1 MKNYVFKKWYKH
13 ANHRKFTYP
22 DDVDA
27 ELLPMLDVFNNLPG
41 VRTCMSCCGHGKS
54 NWYMTFLCTSDYM
67 VNVILNYFS
76 KNVPIDENDEWQKR
90 VQTTLEFDLDYDE
103 NVSEYHAIPEKM
115 IIVSSNE
122 LGKMSE
128 SGRCREYK
136 KICEFFSHFMP
147 YNEWTKIH
155 EF

>member
-1 MKNYVFKKWYKH
+1 MKNYVLKKWYKH

-22 DDVDA
+22 DDVDE

-41 VRTCMSCCGHGKS
+41 VRTAMSCCGHGKG
-54 NWYMTFLCTSDYM
+54 NWYMTFLCTSDFM

-76 KNVPIDENDEWQKR
+76 KSVPIDENDEWQKR

-103 NVSEYHAIPEKM
+103 KASEYNSIPEKM

>member
-54 NWYMTFLCTSDYM
+54 NSWKEQLVHDISMY
-67 VNVILNYFS
+67 I
-76 KNVPIDENDEWQKR
+76 
-90 VQTTLEFDLDYDE
+90 
-103 NVSEYHAIPEKM
+103 
-115 IIVSSNE
+115 
-122 LGKMSE
+122 
-128 SGRCREYK
+128 
-136 KICEFFSHFMP
+136 
-147 YNEWTKIH
+147 
-155 EF
+155 